1 MVLVLGSG
9 SRIAGGVIAPEP
21 HPGIT
26 GRKGMKSALFLSVL
40 SVAFLGLI
48 GLARQTSVRPDG
60 STATTAS
67 STASEDEILFVG

>member
-1 MVLVLGSG
+1 
-9 SRIAGGVIAPEP
+9 
-21 HPGIT
+21 
-26 GRKGMKSALFLSVL
+26 MKSALFLSVL